1 MKNIKTLIII
11 FLIFSIFFI
20 IIKTKN
26 KCTKP
31 KATVVKPKLSGE

>member
-1 MKNIKTLIII
+1 MKSKATKL
-11 FLIFSIFFI
+11 

-26 KCTKP
+26 KCPKP